1 MSTDVSASL
10 SESDALVDRS
20 AKVPAYDSSSNVPT
34 QVPINISSD
43 TSTDESLLIKPLN
56 DEKENSPLP
65 DTNDEESLHSKLYSG
80 SSLSPILD
88 NSQSLFSTVAD
99 SYQLPLNGS
108 YTGLIQPPANCVD
121 VSMASLKED
130 VSMASLNEDVS
141 VLSIKD
147 NVSMKEDNMS
157 IVQDVSV
164 QIVNINPVK
173 EKVSIIKEDLSITK
187 PKDVSIM
194 LLGSPFPTKDMS
206 VLETADEALR
216 VCNLDD
222 EVIHPVLQGDDT
234 LNTSTRRSVL
244 LDTSTPALIKLR
256 DQCTVVTRIEHMFDN
271 SR

>member
-1 MSTDVSASL
+1 MFDSCSIHTSMMSTDVSASL
-10 SESDALVDRS
+10 SESLADRS
-20 AKVPAYDSSSNVPT
+20 AEVAAYDSSYNVPT

-43 TSTDESLLIKPLN
+43 TSTDESLLIKPLD

-108 YTGLIQPPANCVD
+108 YTGLIQPPANCV
-121 VSMASLKED
+121 D

-222 EVIHPVLQGDDT
+222 EVIHPVLQGDDI